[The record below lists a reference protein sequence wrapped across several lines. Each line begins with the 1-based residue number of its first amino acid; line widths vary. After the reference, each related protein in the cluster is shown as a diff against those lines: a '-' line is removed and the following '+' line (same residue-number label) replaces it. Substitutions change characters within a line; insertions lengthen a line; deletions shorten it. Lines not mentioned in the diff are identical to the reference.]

1 MAQRFDQ
8 RAAQN
13 SRTKC
18 RTNICWH
25 CSAAANSLDWGTFQ
39 SLNPV
44 LNLSGKNGRKSAASN
59 GSPPMWVLLLL
70 PFIGLLW
77 VPFYNFQEP
86 ALFGFPFFYWYQ
98 LAWVPISSLL
108 IWLVYRRRTPDEA
121 P

>member
-1 MAQRFDQ
+1 LQ
-8 RAAQN
+8 
-13 SRTKC
+13 
-18 RTNICWH
+18 H
-25 CSAAANSLDWGTFQ
+25 CTAAANSLDEETFQ

-44 LNLSGKNGRKSAASN
+44 LNLSGKCGRKSAASN
-59 GSPPMWVLLLL
+59 GSPRMWVLLLL

-108 IWLVYRRRTPDEA
+108 IWLVYRRRIPDEA